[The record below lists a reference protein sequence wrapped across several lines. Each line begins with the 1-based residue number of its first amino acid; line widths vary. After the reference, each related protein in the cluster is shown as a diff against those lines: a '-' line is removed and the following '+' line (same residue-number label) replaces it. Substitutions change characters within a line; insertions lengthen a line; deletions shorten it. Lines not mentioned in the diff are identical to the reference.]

1 MKQEKNFSL
10 KQTFNEWLEGDK
22 TSNPFH
28 PSEIASILKGSF
40 YTERNRFFRYIAEI
54 PNEYL
59 GEIILELPEK
69 QKDEV
74 IEFLS
79 SKDLTEAI
87 NVLESDDATDLIQDI
102 KNVNTKKA
110 NQVLSLLSED
120 DKNEIN
126 RLLKYEQHQAGAWM
140 QTEFFYA
147 FVNDTV
153 ADAITRL
160 KEYKKI
166 GELDEVYQVFI
177 VDEKFKL
184 LGTMKIDFLIIQEAD
199 TKFSSLLE
207 ELQYTDVSVLA
218 TDDIKI
224 VSRKF
229 EEYNLQVIPVLDEN
243 GRMIGRIT
251 SDDAYDIISEIAT
264 EQVYSMAGVDDEVEV
279 EENLKE
285 IIKTRASWL
294 FVNLLTA
301 VLASMVISIFDDTLS
316 NMVALAILMP
326 IVASMGGNSGT
337 QTLTVVVR
345 QLALGEIELSQGINA
360 VKRELLISLINGGIF
375 ATIISIVTFLWFKN
389 GMLGAV
395 IAIAMIINLLV
406 AGFFGSA
413 IPLLLEK
420 FEIDPAVGSTVLL
433 TTATDIF
440 GFFVFLGLA
449 KIILL

>member
-1 MKQEKNFSL
+1 
-10 KQTFNEWLEGDK
+10 
-22 TSNPFH
+22 
-28 PSEIASILKGSF
+28 
-40 YTERNRFFRYIAEI
+40 
-54 PNEYL
+54 
-59 GEIILELPEK
+59 
-69 QKDEV
+69 
-74 IEFLS
+74 
-79 SKDLTEAI
+79 
-87 NVLESDDATDLIQDI
+87 
-102 KNVNTKKA
+102 
-110 NQVLSLLSED
+110 
-120 DKNEIN
+120 
-126 RLLKYEQHQAGAWM
+126 
-140 QTEFFYA
+140 
-147 FVNDTV
+147 
-153 ADAITRL
+153 
-160 KEYKKI
+160 
-166 GELDEVYQVFI
+166 
-177 VDEKFKL
+177 
-184 LGTMKIDFLIIQEAD
+184 
-199 TKFSSLLE
+199 
-207 ELQYTDVSVLA
+207 
-218 TDDIKI
+218 
-224 VSRKF
+224 
-229 EEYNLQVIPVLDEN
+229 
-243 GRMIGRIT
+243 
-251 SDDAYDIISEIAT
+251 
-264 EQVYSMAGVDDEVEV
+264 MAGVDDEVEV

-326 IVASMGGNSGT
+326 IVASMGGNAGT

-375 ATIISIVTFLWFKN
+375 ATVISIVTFLWFGK

-449 KIILL
+449 KIIL

>member
-1 MKQEKNFSL
+1 
-10 KQTFNEWLEGDK
+10 
-22 TSNPFH
+22 
-28 PSEIASILKGSF
+28 
-40 YTERNRFFRYIAEI
+40 
-54 PNEYL
+54 
-59 GEIILELPEK
+59 
-69 QKDEV
+69 V
-74 IEFLS
+74 
-79 SKDLTEAI
+79 
-87 NVLESDDATDLIQDI
+87 
-102 KNVNTKKA
+102 KKA

-126 RLLKYEQHQAGAWM
+126 RLLKYDQDQAGAWM

-153 ADAITRL
+153 ADAIARL

-177 VDEKFKL
+177 VDESFKI
-184 LGTMKIDFLIIQEAD
+184 LGNMKIDMLLIQETN
-199 TKFSSLLE
+199 TKFSSILE
-207 ELQYTDVSVLA
+207 DLQYTDVSVLA
-218 TDDIKI
+218 TDDIKV

-243 GRMIGRIT
+243 DRMIGRIT
-251 SDDAYDIISEIAT
+251 SDDAYDIISDIAT

-285 IIKTRASWL
+285 IIKTRSSWL
-294 FVNLLTA
+294 FINLLTA
-301 VLASMVISIFDDTLS
+301 ILASMVISIFDDTLS
-316 NMVALAILMP
+316 NVALAILMP

-337 QTLTVVVR
+337 QSLTVVVR

-360 VKRELLISLINGGIF
+360 IKRELLISLINGVIF
-375 ATIISIVTFLWFKN
+375 AIIISIVAFLWFGN
-389 GMLGAV
+389 GMLGVV

-420 FEIDPAVGSTVLL
+420 FKIDPAVGSTVLL

-449 KIILL
+449 KIIL